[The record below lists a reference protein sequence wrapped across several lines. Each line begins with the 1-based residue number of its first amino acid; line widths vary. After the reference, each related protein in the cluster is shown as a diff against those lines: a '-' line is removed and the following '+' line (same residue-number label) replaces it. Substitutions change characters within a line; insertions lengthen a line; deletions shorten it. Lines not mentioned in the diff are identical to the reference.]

1 MRCPICGN
9 KKLRGVLNED
19 FCYLANL
26 TVFDFGILEYALKDN
41 GIEVVCVPYYPYKV
55 TYATAG
61 RAEYRKV
68 YVRYKNLNK
77 AKEIYETV
85 LSPSK

>member
-1 MRCPICGN
+1 MRKQKIE
-9 KKLRGVLNED
+9 RRINED

-41 GIEVVCVPYYPYKV
+41 GIEVVCVPSYPYGV

-77 AKEIYETV
+77 AKEIYVTV

>member
-9 KKLRGVLNED
+9 KKLREVACED

-26 TVFDFGILEYALKDN
+26 NVFDFGIAEYALKDN
-41 GIEVVCVPYYPYKV
+41 GIEVVGVPSYHYGV

-61 RAEYRKV
+61 RAEYRNV

-77 AKEIYETV
+77 AKKICETV
-85 LSPSK
+85 LNPSK

>member
-1 MRCPICGN
+1 MRKQKIE
-9 KKLRGVLNED
+9 RRINED

-26 TVFDFGILEYALKDN
+26 TVFDFGIAEYALKDN
-41 GIEVVCVPYYPYKV
+41 GIEVVGVPSYRYGV

-61 RAEYRKV
+61 RAEYRNV

-77 AKEIYETV
+77 AKEIYLTV